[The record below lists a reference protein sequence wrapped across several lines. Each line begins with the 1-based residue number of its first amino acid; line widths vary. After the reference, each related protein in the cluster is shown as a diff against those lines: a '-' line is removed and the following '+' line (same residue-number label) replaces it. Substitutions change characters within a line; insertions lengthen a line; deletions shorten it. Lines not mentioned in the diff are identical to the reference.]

1 MLYTDVTKFKNIEQA
16 LRAYKKKADKV
27 GIVKELRDRKE
38 FEKPSVKRRAEIT
51 KAKYVQKKYRSN
63 DKD

>member
-16 LRAYKKKADKV
+16 LRAYKKKFDKV
-27 GIVKELRDRKE
+27 GVVKELRDRKE
-38 FEKPSVKRRAEIT
+38 FVKPSVKRRAELT

-63 DKD
+63 DED